1 MQFWWRARIQGR
13 RGFRH
18 ARPCTSSHNLCRKAS
33 RRLAFGYRCRVN
45 DFVSISKRTAV
56 SRHNR
61 LSSLPLRCVDDL
73 REVLARLPEAALLV
87 VDGRISFANARAL
100 SLFGR
105 PSPSLTGRLMLE
117 LFHPT
122 GAGRRQ
128 SRQARQGRLL
138 SRERCEALGTLLC
151 AGGLLRT
158 VKMSSAPVRNG
169 GRRLQLVLLHDLT
182 EHTRDRSHL
191 TQAHAHLAQLT
202 AALDAAQQEERR
214 RMSDR
219 LHDEAQQTLA
229 AIRFNLDVVAR
240 SVEETLPET
249 AALVARTS
257 SMAHAALVSTR
268 GLIEELG
275 PPILD
280 ELGLVAALEALTA
293 HFGRGRTVRARFAV
307 SGFDTPEEPVASAIA
322 QCLYRVAQEA
332 LDNTA
337 RHAQASLVEVLLTR
351 TPEGGLLLRVADDGV
366 GMGDEDRDDPATVG
380 LAVLRTR
387 LQALGGN
394 LQVHSTRGSG
404 TVLLARVP
412 AEPAVAAAVASA
424 TSPSEEPFNALLQF
438 FYRVPVGLVQ
448 LRLDGSIE
456 MLNPLAARWLM
467 SLSPNGHLDNVFSV
481 LSAVAPDLADQAA
494 AVSEPSGVVCEAL
507 PLGPVGGAGAGDG
520 CMLTLKLVRQD
531 GERLMAVLND
541 FAAA

>member
-1 MQFWWRARIQGR
+1 
-13 RGFRH
+13 
-18 ARPCTSSHNLCRKAS
+18 
-33 RRLAFGYRCRVN
+33 
-45 DFVSISKRTAV
+45 
-56 SRHNR
+56 
-61 LSSLPLRCVDDL
+61 
-73 REVLARLPEAALLV
+73 
-87 VDGRISFANARAL
+87 
-100 SLFGR
+100 
-105 PSPSLTGRLMLE
+105 MLE

-182 EHTRDRSHL
+182 DHTRDRSHL
-191 TQAHAHLAQLT
+191 TQAHARLAQLSS
-202 AALDAAQQEERR
+202 ALDSAQQDERR
-214 RMSDR
+214 RMAHT
-219 LHDEAQQTLA
+219 LHDETQQALA

-240 SVEETLPET
+240 SVEHALPET

-257 SMAHAALVSTR
+257 GLAHSALVSTR

-275 PPILD
+275 PPILA
-280 ELGLVAALEALTA
+280 ELGLVPALEALTTQ
-293 HFGRGRTVRARFAV
+293 FGRGRTARCRFTV
-307 SGFDTPEEPVASAIA
+307 SGLGTPEEPVASAIA
-322 QCLYRVAQEA
+322 QCLYRVAHEA
-332 LDNTA
+332 LDNIA

-351 TPEGGLLLRVADDGV
+351 TPDGGLRLRVADDGV
-366 GMGDEDRDDPATVG
+366 GMGDEDRDDPTTVG

-387 LQALGGN
+387 LQSLGGS

-412 AEPAVAAAVASA
+412 AAPAVAAAVATA
-424 TSPSEEPFNALLQF
+424 TSPSEEPFHALLQF

-448 LRLDGSIE
+448 LRMNGSIE
-456 MLNPLAARWLM
+456 LLNPLAARWLM
-467 SLSPNGHLDNVFSV
+467 ALSADGHLDNLFTV
-481 LSAVAPDLADQAA
+481 LAAVAPDLAGQAA

-507 PLGPVGGAGAGDG
+507 PLGPAGGPGAGNGRT
-520 CMLTLKLVRQD
+520 LTLKLVRQD
-531 GERLMAVLND
+531 GDRLMAVLSD
-541 FAAA
+541 ALAA